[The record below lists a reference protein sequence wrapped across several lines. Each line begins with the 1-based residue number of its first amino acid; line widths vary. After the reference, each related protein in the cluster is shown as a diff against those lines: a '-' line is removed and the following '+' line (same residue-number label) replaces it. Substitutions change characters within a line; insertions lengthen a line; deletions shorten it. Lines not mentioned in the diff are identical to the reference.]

1 MRLKYLSLCLLGLS
15 ISGCSQHVIKSNTHN
30 NLALSEQAT
39 QGLNALFENSSYD
52 LKGQFSIQTD
62 LKFEQEEKQQKKQE
76 KPIGPVLDP
85 QLKKQIDQ
93 LIRTQNI
100 PFSQKEKKVL
110 YQALAKKNDVSED
123 DYDDRYEG
131 SSPKTQIAQSLVNVL
146 NDLQFS
152 YNGSVHF
159 RQKLAALT
167 LQLNYQKPTLQI
179 QAQLPMVVDFNE
191 HKFYTNYFAIMPFM
205 VNRDSQGRLAYI
217 DFSKHKE
224 AFEQVDLKK
233 FAEYLKQMNALTY
246 TLADA
251 NQVHTLGLT
260 QDEKAQGAL
269 KKIRFSGDL
278 DTVHTQ
284 LELYD
289 YVNEIYYTEQ
299 VKGEQYSEDS
309 QSVEDETAS
318 EAVEAATEAADAAAM
333 AAQAAYE
340 SSTDADEE
348 GKAYASSERVYQLIN
363 EKMHSLMYHEHDHG
377 AEDEESSENE
387 SDQTAYD
394 ATAETATEAAANA
407 VDAAADA
414 TGSVSSEHHHDEAV
428 DATAVSLEDLE
439 ETDGSEHNEEE
450 SRTLSEEICEAL
462 VRTKNVPIGKVTL
475 CMDYQDVRVIPSRD
489 DIQESDDAIADAEEA
504 SSEDASV
511 TALEQLKPLFKPYQ
525 SQQLIDAQQ
534 FKQLWQKHESEIK
547 KVLAEHQTATTSVVI
562 DLTLDSK
569 GRVQNID
576 YDMAF
581 NESDFGKL
589 NFKSTNQIFN
599 YGNATAIDRQALK
612 QAQSI
617 EEVSKGSLLEN
628 AIKGVLAPITGES
641 HSVAAQDAVDAA
653 AAATIEASETEAEIE
668 LPDYL
673 STVAL
678 QSYKRHHSELK
689 AYQAAFVVAFAGYR
703 AEYLKYYS
711 AKALDEI
718 SEIYAYQFVEDLEQP
733 KGQALKRLNQL
744 REKHALKSGH
754 DFDGLGSTVNEYV
767 QDGIADY
774 KKQLEWNELKKKYRT
789 EQAIFAQLYL
799 QKYIDIYD
807 VTESDKASLTQ
818 ASQVYAKAYMDDRKG
833 QLSEASVSGL
843 KAEYEDLFS
852 QSVYLEAYKYIDNYT
867 K

>member
-1 MRLKYLSLCLLGLS
+1 M
-15 ISGCSQHVIKSNTHN
+15 
-30 NLALSEQAT
+30 
-39 QGLNALFENSSYD
+39 
-52 LKGQFSIQTD
+52 
-62 LKFEQEEKQQKKQE
+62 
-76 KPIGPVLDP
+76 
-85 QLKKQIDQ
+85 
-93 LIRTQNI
+93 
-100 PFSQKEKKVL
+100 
-110 YQALAKKNDVSED
+110 
-123 DYDDRYEG
+123 
-131 SSPKTQIAQSLVNVL
+131 
-146 NDLQFS
+146 
-152 YNGSVHF
+152 
-159 RQKLAALT
+159 
-167 LQLNYQKPTLQI
+167 
-179 QAQLPMVVDFNE
+179 
-191 HKFYTNYFAIMPFM
+191 
-205 VNRDSQGRLAYI
+205 
-217 DFSKHKE
+217 
-224 AFEQVDLKK
+224 
-233 FAEYLKQMNALTY
+233 
-246 TLADA
+246 
-251 NQVHTLGLT
+251 
-260 QDEKAQGAL
+260 
-269 KKIRFSGDL
+269 
-278 DTVHTQ
+278 
-284 LELYD
+284 
-289 YVNEIYYTEQ
+289 
-299 VKGEQYSEDS
+299 
-309 QSVEDETAS
+309 
-318 EAVEAATEAADAAAM
+318 
-333 AAQAAYE
+333 
-340 SSTDADEE
+340 
-348 GKAYASSERVYQLIN
+348 
-363 EKMHSLMYHEHDHG
+363 
-377 AEDEESSENE
+377 
-387 SDQTAYD
+387 
-394 ATAETATEAAANA
+394 
-407 VDAAADA
+407 
-414 TGSVSSEHHHDEAV
+414 
-428 DATAVSLEDLE
+428 
-439 ETDGSEHNEEE
+439 
-450 SRTLSEEICEAL
+450 
-462 VRTKNVPIGKVTL
+462 
-475 CMDYQDVRVIPSRD
+475 
-489 DIQESDDAIADAEEA
+489 
-504 SSEDASV
+504 
-511 TALEQLKPLFKPYQ
+511 
-525 SQQLIDAQQ
+525 
-534 FKQLWQKHESEIK
+534 WQKHESEIK

-589 NFKSTNQIFN
+589 NFKSTNQILN

-641 HSVAAQDAVDAA
+641 HSAAAQDAIDAA
-653 AAATIEASETEAEIE
+653 AAATLEASETEAEIE